1 MKNEDEKQDRRSD
14 EERRAR
20 TLENR
25 IMSILTKMR
34 LEESKSRTSLRGQTS
49 FDERWDC
56 ACEIA
61 EECRK

>member
-1 MKNEDEKQDRRSD
+1 MKNEDEKQDRRSG
-14 EERRAR
+14 EERRRR

-25 IMSILTKMR
+25 IMSILTKIR
-34 LEESKSRTSLRGQTS
+34 RRELGFRASS
-49 FDERWDC
+49 DEWWAC